1 MARYGFFC
9 LYCSYCPVAS
19 MTRDRE
25 IERLTDKDTD
35 RLTEKQTD
43 QAVLGVGLSLSYLFL
58 GGGGFHQS
66 FKRLCWRAGAL
77 LGVRCSLWT
86 ST

>member
-1 MARYGFFC
+1 
-9 LYCSYCPVAS
+9 

-43 QAVLGVGLSLSYLFL
+43 QAVLGVGLSLSPPGPYIFFL
-58 GGGGFHQS
+58 GDGGGDS
-66 FKRLCWRAGAL
+66 TSLSRGCVGG
-77 LGVRCSLWT
+77 LGRCSV
-86 ST
+86 SDVACGQVHSSD